1 MGGKWI
7 VDASYFLQSN
17 HPYRNVKNS
26 VYNLLENNHYRY
38 KKLFDMFMIGLIFLS
53 VYILIRQV
61 KHELSDGWI
70 FFNNY
75 AISLIFLVEYLLRL
89 WVHGDTSKIIIE
101 RYEHDLFLHRPF
113 SVWKAFKAVAIK
125 KFEFIRSPSAIID
138 LLAILPFFHE
148 LRMLRI
154 FILFRVVKLFRYAKS
169 LRRLVSILSS
179 KKFEFI
185 TLIIFT
191 LIVIFIASVLIYVM
205 EANNPKSPVNTL
217 FDAVY
222 WSVVT
227 IFTVG
232 YGDIIPV
239 TSEGRIV
246 AMVIIMLGI
255 AVISFATSI
264 VVSAF
269 TEKLDEI
276 KKEKWVDD
284 VTRLKRFYLICGFS
298 PLSLEVIRRLSKG
311 SIPIV
316 ILENDP
322 ILYAQAK
329 GHGFMAL
336 EYNPS
341 SMETYTHL
349 KINFSHQIEAILL
362 LQESDV
368 ENVFTALTIRE
379 MTKHVPLYSIL
390 HHLEHRR
397 KLQMAGID
405 VIINTHELVGL
416 MGKILSS
423 QPVAFEA
430 IHTLRSEH
438 TPIIIDEIVLTQESE
453 SIFYSLL
460 KEKLFARR
468 LSVLGLYHH
477 KTGEFRFNPNND
489 EMFKEGDVAI
499 ILGDRILINEF
510 KSILLRRGIG

>member
-1 MGGKWI
+1 
-7 VDASYFLQSN
+7 
-17 HPYRNVKNS
+17 
-26 VYNLLENNHYRY
+26 
-38 KKLFDMFMIGLIFLS
+38 MIGLIFLS
-53 VYILIRQV
+53 IFILIRQV
-61 KHELSDGWI
+61 KHELSPEWL

-75 AISLIFLVEYLLRL
+75 VISLIFLVEYLFRL
-89 WVHGDTSKIIIE
+89 WVCSDTSKLIIE
-101 RYEHDLFLHRPF
+101 QYEHDLFLHRPF
-113 SVWKAFKAVAIK
+113 SLSRALKLAFLK

-154 FILFRVVKLFRYAKS
+154 FILFRVLKLFRYAKS

-179 KKFEFI
+179 KKFEFV

-191 LIVIFIASVLIYVM
+191 LTVIFIASVLIYVM

-246 AMVIIMLGI
+246 AIVIIMLGI

-322 ILYAQAK
+322 ILYEQAK
-329 GHGFMAL
+329 MHGFMAL

-341 SMETYTHL
+341 SMETYTYL
-349 KINFSHQIEAILL
+349 KINFTHQIEAILL
-362 LQESDV
+362 LQDSDV

-405 VIINTHELVGL
+405 VIINPHELVGL

-430 IHTLRSEH
+430 IYALRSEQ
-438 TPIIIDEIVLTQESE
+438 TSIVIDEIVLTQGSE
-453 SIFYSLL
+453 SIFYPLL

-477 KTGEFRFNPNND
+477 KNREFRFNPKDN
-489 EMFKEGDVAI
+489 EMFRNGDVAI